1 MKGVRTWL
9 IAVFLITLGSGFFN
23 QFYLQK
29 EYAELINQDARAIMR
44 GDAKNLNFYQACSKK
59 SSWVYFSSQDICLV
73 NYGLRQYV
81 FGNYRRALTALTEA
95 GDLIADPKLKS
106 KVLYDLGWA
115 NIKLFEKLDDKNSH
129 TARRL
134 AIGAYESWRDALKFD
149 PQNYWAKYNLEV
161 IAAKGQE
168 PKQNQEVGEAIK
180 GRRSEGRGEARKELG
195 SAQGEIGPGI

>member
-9 IAVFLITLGSGFFN
+9 IAVFLTTLGGGFFN

-95 GDLIADPKLKS
+95 GDLIADPELKS
-106 KVLYDLGWA
+106 KIFYDLGWV
-115 NIKLFEKLDDKNSH
+115 NIKLLEKFDDKKSG
-129 TARRL
+129 AAKRL
-134 AIGAYESWRDALKFD
+134 VLEVYENWRDALRFD
-149 PQNYWAKYNLEV
+149 PKNYWAKYNLE
-161 IAAKGQE
+161 ILIRFKE
-168 PKQNQEVGEAIK
+168 PSQTRETGEAIK
-180 GRRSEGRGEARKELG
+180 GRKSEGRGEAGKGQG